1 MFSRGEIRLLG
12 MTLILFLAGLGWRS
26 AQARLALSPLQ
37 VDGTQLEW
45 NTEAAVESDSAGV
58 VALPKHSSRPAK
70 PSKISGSLDPNLASV
85 AQLQT
90 LPGIGPALAVRIAEA
105 RADGPFKDPDDLLRV
120 KGIGPAKLEKLRPH
134 LTF

>member
-1 MFSRGEIRLLG
+1 

-26 AQARLALSPLQ
+26 AQARLALPPLE
-37 VDGTQLEW
+37 VGGTQLEW
-45 NTEAAVESDSAGV
+45 SSEPAIETDTAGM
-58 VALPKHSSRPAK
+58 VALPKHAARPAK
-70 PSKISGSLDPNLASV
+70 PSKISGSLDPNRASV

-105 RADGPFKDPDDLLRV
+105 RAEGPFKDADDLLRV